1 MTLRVVCAPDSFKES
16 MSAAVAARCLADG
29 VLRVVPD
36 AECVCLPMADG
47 GEGTTEALIQGLGG
61 VLVPVDCADA
71 TGRVQRAAYGWV
83 AQRGLAIIEVAAA
96 CGLAQVEASAR
107 NPLTATSAGV
117 GTLIRDAL
125 DHGALHLIVGLGG
138 SATNDA
144 GAGMITELGARLLDG
159 DGRQLARG
167 GAALADL
174 AEIDLT
180 GLDPRLQGCLVQ
192 LACDVDNP
200 LLGPSGASVVFGPQ
214 KGAGPTEV
222 AQLDTALARWAEV
235 VERQLGRRVDDLP
248 GSGAAGGLGASFFA
262 FTPARMTPGVELV
275 AEAVGLADQIA
286 LADLVLTGE
295 GRVDGQTHHGKTPW
309 GVATLAHGLGTP
321 VIVFGGQVQVTD
333 GPLAKIALAL
343 VPIANGPCSLPEALA
358 AGPANLTNATEM
370 VLRLWTRAGTPA
382 WPTDSLTGPSG
393 ATTGAGERN
402 KNPAACAG
410 SGVGDVF
417 VGPGSR
423 RVLTDPGR

>member
-107 NPLTATSAGV
+107 NPL
-117 GTLIRDAL
+117 
-125 DHGALHLIVGLGG
+125 
-138 SATNDA
+138 
-144 GAGMITELGARLLDG
+144 TELGARLLDG